1 MTRLESTVRDNNTL
15 RELVL
20 NHCDDWDDEWFSPG
34 PVPASVAEAMLK
46 GAARNKRLEEMTM
59 TVPDTA
65 ELHKLVDEV
74 KKVNK
79 KLRLYVE
86 YCEVRV
92 SVLTVFIVVVY
103 QQLLEC
109 DGI

>member
-1 MTRLESTVRDNNTL
+1 MTKLESAVRDNNTL
-15 RELVL
+15 RELELNPYNPYWYPLVPVL
-20 NHCDDWDDEWFSPG
+20 NPLWSS

-46 GAARNKRLEEMTM
+46 GAARNKRLEKMNI

-74 KKVNK
+74 KEVNK

-86 YCEVRV
+86 YPKVRV
-92 SVLTVFIVVVY
+92 SLY
-103 QQLLEC
+103 
-109 DGI
+109 